1 MAGVRKKI
9 NILKRDR
16 LRLIQTNLPNIVNKF
31 SVSQVYQSVR

>member
-16 LRLIQTNLPNIVNKF
+16 LRLIQTNLPTIVNKF